1 MAGFDSV
8 YSALIPVAEWVAN
21 LPEGAFSEFE
31 SRGAVIAE
39 GECRASTLQQL
50 QQLQQLLNQILETQQ
65 LGDWTDDNQ
74 RSDTH
79 GQAVTCQMMN
89 M

>member
-8 YSALIPVAEWVAN
+8 YSALIPVAEWVAD

-50 QQLQQLLNQILETQQ
+50 RLLATLLNQILEIRD
-65 LGDWTDDNQ
+65 LIDDNQ
-74 RSDTH
+74 YSATL
-79 GQAVTCQMMN
+79 GQAITWKMMN